1 MDVTYPGK
9 GRGIKDRDDR
19 WRVIEILMT
28 DVLAEIKPT
37 DPFKL
42 GKQSVPGNTTD
53 LIPPTVQYP
62 NRLEVHM
69 MYEFIQNSRC
79 ILWTQI
85 GMFRPIRMDHTNCLQ
100 VAIKTLQFN
109 CSSPV
114 LQIRRSDRSCVTI
127 CLESQES

>member
-79 ILWTQI
+79 ILVVHRCCKFDVRI
-85 GMFRPIRMDHTNCLQ
+85 GVVSLYVSNPKRVEET
-100 VAIKTLQFN
+100 TTE
-109 CSSPV
+109 V
-114 LQIRRSDRSCVTI
+114 LT
-127 CLESQES
+127 ESGHGVD